1 MPLGEESNLLLL
13 HLALMG
19 QAAGEPM
26 PLRPFFL
33 KLGDVGVGF
42 FCIIVSL

>member
-1 MPLGEESNLLLL
+1 MPLGEESDPLLL

-19 QAAGEPM
+19 QEAGEPM
-26 PLRPFFL
+26 PLRPFLL
-33 KLGDVGVGF
+33 KLGDVGF